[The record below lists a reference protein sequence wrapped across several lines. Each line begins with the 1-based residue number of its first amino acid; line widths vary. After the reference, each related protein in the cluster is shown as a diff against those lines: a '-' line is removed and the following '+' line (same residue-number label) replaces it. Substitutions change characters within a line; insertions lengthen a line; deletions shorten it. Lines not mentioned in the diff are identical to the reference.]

1 MAARTAG
8 NEAGM
13 KRALAE
19 LDETQVGW
27 CLCLCKMDAPVLRGC
42 MKLSS

>member
-8 NEAGM
+8 DEAGM

-27 CLCLCKMDAPVLRGC
+27 GSCLCKADAQIRGC